1 MLSILYIAYDRK
13 KNGAKNG
20 WAMTIDDNFDEG
32 FKGISFNEIH
42 TALTCF
48 RYQGFKIYF
57 NFC

>member
-48 RYQGFKIYF
+48 RY
-57 NFC
+57 